1 MSRNQDDLYQHGL
14 STKSMATVSQANRLK
29 LFNEDEAY
37 RACHH
42 GNEVLQRIAI
52 QEGDFRQQ
60 DNVPQQ
66 GDVKQQG
73 ESSNQLGN
81 FYPQGGFDHWRV
93 YSTQTMPF
101 MDVEEFQA
109 YTQGSHS
116 DIRQPANFDQ
126 QNELCQQTVDTN
138 FQTDQTNLSDHR
150 QDPRGEGCER
160 LWTSHSK
167 WTAMIGHN
175 KLLKAAA
182 DNYATGFASPSAN
195 DPIIRSADD
204 SRNLEYNWILGS
216 LWVNLIYLQARRRRE
231 QAKYE
236 MRG

>member
-138 FQTDQTNLSDHR
+138 FQTGINAL
-150 QDPRGEGCER
+150 
-160 LWTSHSK
+160 
-167 WTAMIGHN
+167 
-175 KLLKAAA
+175 
-182 DNYATGFASPSAN
+182 
-195 DPIIRSADD
+195 
-204 SRNLEYNWILGS
+204 
-216 LWVNLIYLQARRRRE
+216 
-231 QAKYE
+231 
-236 MRG
+236 